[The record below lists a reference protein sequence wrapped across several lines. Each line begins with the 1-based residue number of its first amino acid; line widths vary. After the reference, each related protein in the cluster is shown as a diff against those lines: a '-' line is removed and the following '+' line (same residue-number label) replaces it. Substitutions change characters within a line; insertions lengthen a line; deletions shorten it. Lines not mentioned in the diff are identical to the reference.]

1 MNYHKNDRSME
12 TKEIKKSENIKKL
25 VSEYLNAL
33 KPATDKTDTYNAEI
47 KLLNYYELGCIITN
61 MLKLCILAPDQE
73 THKITETNKNLSINV
88 GLILETILQLFPMNE
103 LELLDKINELSAE
116 S

>member
-1 MNYHKNDRSME
+1 
-12 TKEIKKSENIKKL
+12 
-25 VSEYLNAL
+25 
-33 KPATDKTDTYNAEI
+33 
-47 KLLNYYELGCIITN
+47 
-61 MLKLCILAPDQE
+61 MLKLCIFAPDQE
-73 THKITETNKNLSINV
+73 THKITETNKNSSINV

>member
-1 MNYHKNDRSME
+1 ME

-103 LELLDKINELSAE
+103 LELLDKINELYAE